1 MSKALVL
8 GGGGPVGIAWEAGI
22 AAGLAAEGVMI
33 AEADRIIGTSA
44 GSFVGAQLA
53 SGRDPQSLVEAQ
65 IAQGERDAAARAN
78 GGSTGGATNFGDLAP
93 LITLM
98 MQPMGEGETQ
108 QQRLAKF
115 GALALAA
122 KPTVD
127 EETFIGG
134 FGRALGAWPARF
146 ACTTVDAET
155 GEFIVWDAASKI
167 DLAKGVASSCSVP
180 GIFPPIAIN
189 GRRYIDGGVRSPT
202 CIDLAKGADRVLA
215 LAVIGDMG
223 REMQMARIEPERAAL
238 GDTPFELIVPDAES
252 LEAFGPNLMDPTRR
266 ADIARAGVAQGRREA
281 ERLKGFWI

>member
-33 AEADRIIGTSA
+33 AEAQRIIGTSA
-44 GSFVGAQLA
+44 GAFVGAQLA
-53 SGRDPQSLVEAQ
+53 SGRDPQSLAEAQ
-65 IAQGERDAAARAN
+65 IAQGEKDAAARAN
-78 GGSTGGATNFGDLAP
+78 GGKTGGGTGFGDLAP
-93 LITLM
+93 LIILM
-98 MQPMGEGETQ
+98 MQPMAEGETQ

-122 KPTVD
+122 TPTVD

-146 ACTTVDAET
+146 ACTTVDAEN
-155 GEFIVWDAASKI
+155 GEFIVWDQASKI

-180 GIFPPIAIN
+180 GIFPPITIN

-223 REMQMARIEPERAAL
+223 REMQMARIEPEREAL
-238 GDTPFELIVPDAES
+238 GDTPFELITPDAES
-252 LEAFGPNLMDPTRR
+252 LAAFGPNLMDPTRR
-266 ADIARAGVAQGRREA
+266 ADIARAGIAQGRREA
-281 ERLKGFWI
+281 ARLRAFWI

>member
-22 AAGLAAEGVMI
+22 AAGLAAEGVII

-53 SGRDPQSLVEAQ
+53 SGRDPQSLAEAQ
-65 IAQGERDAAARAN
+65 IAQGEKDAAARAS

-98 MQPMGEGETQ
+98 MQPMADGETQ

-122 KPTVD
+122 KTWVD

-134 FGRALGAWPARF
+134 FGKALGAWPARF

-155 GEFIVWDAASKI
+155 GEFIVWEEANRI
-167 DLAKGVASSCSVP
+167 DLPKGVASSCSVP
-180 GIFPPIAIN
+180 GIFPPVTIN

-202 CIDLAKGADRVLA
+202 CIDLARDCDRVLA

-223 REMQMARIEPERAAL
+223 REMQMARIEAERAAL
-238 GDTPFELIVPDAES
+238 GDGPFELIIPDAGS

-266 ADIARAGVAQGRREA
+266 ADIARAGIAQGRREA
-281 ERLKGFWI
+281 KRLKAFWI